1 MLYPSLCSLL
11 PLLYHSTPTAPPS
24 TVLYTLLIADRAQ
37 SEVLTCR
44 AAAVAAC
51 VNFDHLI

>member
-1 MLYPSLCSLL
+1 MLYPSL
-11 PLLYHSTPTAPPS
+11 
-24 TVLYTLLIADRAQ
+24 LIAYCHCYTIPLQLHPQAQ